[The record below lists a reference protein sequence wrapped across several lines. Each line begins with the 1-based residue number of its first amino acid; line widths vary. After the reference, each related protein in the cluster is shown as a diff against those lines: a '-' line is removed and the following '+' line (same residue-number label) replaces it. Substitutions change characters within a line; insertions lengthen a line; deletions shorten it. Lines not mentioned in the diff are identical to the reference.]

1 MKMKLKHLTLSLL
14 VIALALPSCVSK
26 KKFTA
31 LEDEKNSL
39 ATSLSNLEEKV
50 EMLEADKNALS
61 AEKDELS
68 KKVGMVESQLKSTED
83 KVAAVNKSVEDKQS
97 QINMLRSEIQNAFS
111 DVEKAVSESGQRIT
125 ELEDMLYLDLENPI
139 NFSTGSARLNS
150 EDNSTLEELAEM
162 LKKSPNMNLIIEGH
176 TDDRPI
182 NTARYQ
188 DNWDLSV
195 ARSVAIVRKLIGM
208 GVNPK
213 QLTAAG
219 KGEYHPRVTEDPTSA
234 ETRAA
239 NRRSEVI
246 IVPQIGKLYQMSKE
260 KGS

>member
-1 MKMKLKHLTLSLL
+1 MNSKHLFLGLI
-14 VIALALPSCVSK
+14 VAILAMPACVSK

-31 LEDEKNSL
+31 LEEEKASL
-39 ATSLSNLEEKV
+39 ATSLANLEEKV
-50 EMLEADKNALS
+50 EMIEADKNTLA
-61 AEKDELS
+61 AEKEELT
-68 KKVGMVESQLKSTED
+68 KKVGMVESQLMKTEE
-83 KVAAVNKSVEDKQS
+83 KVAAVNKSVEDKQA
-97 QINMLRSEIQNAFS
+97 QINVLRDEITNAFS

-139 NFSTGSARLNS
+139 NFSTGSSRLNK
-150 EDNSTLEELAEM
+150 EDDETLQDLADM
-162 LKKSPNMNLIIEGH
+162 LKKSPSLNLIIEGH

-195 ARSVAIVRKLIGM
+195 ARSVAIVRKLIDM
-208 GVNPK
+208 GVDPK

-219 KGEYHPRVTEDPTSA
+219 KGEYHPTVTDDPTSK

-246 IVPQIGKLYQMSKE
+246 IVPQIGKLYQMHKE

>member
-1 MKMKLKHLTLSLL
+1 MNIRRMSLGIL
-14 VIALALPSCVSK
+14 VIALSLGSCVSK
-26 KKFTA
+26 KKFTE
-31 LEDEKNSL
+31 LEAEKESL

-50 EMLEADKNALS
+50 SMLEEDKNTLAS
-61 AEKDELS
+61 EKDELS
-68 KKVGMVESQLKSTED
+68 QKVAMVESQLQETEQE
-83 KVAAVNKSVEDKQS
+83 VASVNKSVEDKQS
-97 QINMLRSEIQNAFS
+97 QINMLRDEIQNAFS

-125 ELEDMLYLDLENPI
+125 ELEDMLYLDMENPI
-139 NFSTGSARLNS
+139 NFSTGSARLNN
-150 EDNSTLEELAEM
+150 EDQESLEELAAM
-162 LKKSPNMNLIIEGH
+162 LKKSPNLSLIIEGH

-195 ARSVAIVRKLIGM
+195 ARSVAIVRKLIDM
-208 GVNPK
+208 GVDPK

-219 KGEYHPRVTEDPTSA
+219 KGEYHPKVTDDPTSS

-246 IVPQIGKLYQMSKE
+246 LVPHIGKLYEMNKNQ
-260 KGS
+260 GS